1 MPTRV
6 IQVDSKAPESNL
18 IAEAAK
24 VLRAGGLVAFPTET
38 VYGLGANALE
48 AAAVSRI
55 FVAKGR
61 PANNPVIVHIAE
73 TKQAEDLVTLWPET
87 AVLLANRFWPGPLTF
102 VLSRRPSIPDIVT
115 AGGPTVAIR
124 MPAHPVALA
133 LLRTVQVPIA
143 APSANRSTYLSPTRP
158 EHVLSGLEGRI
169 DLLVDAGPTAGG
181 IESTVIDLTTSP
193 PRLLR
198 PGLIAAAD
206 LEAAVGKVDQSLV
219 TVGPLVSEPLKSPG
233 MLERHYAPRAR
244 LECVEKDAL
253 ALAMEHLSNG
263 LRTGLLTFGQSL
275 SVANPLLTTVIMPTE
290 PAAYAA
296 QLYAVLH
303 DLDRPGIDRIVVAL
317 PPDAPEWMAVR
328 DRLMKASTAPESRP
342 AAGGLPREN
351 PIRPSFHRT

>member
-6 IQVDSKAPESNL
+6 IQVDSNAPESNL

-38 VYGLGANALE
+38 VYGLGANALDAE
-48 AAAVSRI
+48 AVSRV

-61 PANNPVIVHIAE
+61 PANNPVIVHITE

-87 AVLLANRFWPGPLTF
+87 AALLASRFWPGPLTL

-133 LLRTVQVPIA
+133 LLRAVQVPIA
-143 APSANRSTYLSPTRP
+143 APSANRSTYLSPTRA
-158 EHVLSGLEGRI
+158 EHVLGGLEGRI
-169 DLLVDAGPTAGG
+169 DLLLEAGPTAGG
-181 IESTVIDLTTSP
+181 IESTVIDLTASP

-198 PGLIAAAD
+198 PGLIAVAD
-206 LEAAVGKVDQSLV
+206 LEAVVGKVDQSLV
-219 TVGPLVSEPLKSPG
+219 TVGPLVSQPLKSPG

-244 LECVEKDAL
+244 LECVENDAL
-253 ALAMEHLSNG
+253 ALALEHLSKG
-263 LRTGLLTFGQSL
+263 LRTGLLTFGQL
-275 SVANPLLTTVIMPTE
+275 LAVENPLLTIVIMPAD
-290 PAAYAA
+290 PPAYAA

-303 DLDRPGIDRIVVAL
+303 DLDRAAIERIVVAL

-328 DRLMKASTAPESRP
+328 DRLRKASTAPES
-342 AAGGLPREN
+342 
-351 PIRPSFHRT
+351 S

>member
-6 IQVDSKAPESNL
+6 IQVDSNAPESNL

-38 VYGLGANALE
+38 VYGLGANALDAE
-48 AAAVSRI
+48 AVSRV
-55 FVAKGR
+55 FAAKGR

-73 TKQAEDLVTLWPET
+73 AKQAEDLVTLWPET
-87 AVLLANRFWPGPLTF
+87 AALLASRFWPGPLTL
-102 VLSRRPSIPDIVT
+102 VLSQRPSIPDIVT

-133 LLRTVQVPIA
+133 LLRAVQVPIA

-169 DLLVDAGPTAGG
+169 DLLVDAGPTLGG
-181 IESTVIDLTTSP
+181 IESTVIDLTASL

-198 PGLIAAAD
+198 PGLIAVAD
-206 LEAAVGKVDQSLV
+206 LEAVVGKVDQSLV
-219 TVGPLVSEPLKSPG
+219 TVGPLVSQPLKSPG

-244 LECVEKDAL
+244 LECVENDAL
-253 ALAMEHLSNG
+253 ALALEHLSKG
-263 LRTGLLTFGQSL
+263 LRTGLLTFGQL
-275 SVANPLLTTVIMPTE
+275 LAVANPLLTTVIMPAD
-290 PAAYAA
+290 PPAYAA

-303 DLDRPGIDRIVVAL
+303 DLDRAAIERIVVAL

-328 DRLMKASTAPESRP
+328 DRLRKASTAPELS
-342 AAGGLPREN
+342 
-351 PIRPSFHRT
+351 